1 MLFASFFDVTN
12 PGIRRVLAALP
23 FLLCFAGLAFAAPRP
38 RWVTVVAALLLAGSA
53 VEAVRAWPH
62 HLAYLNDAVG
72 GSRAGPRIT
81 DESNV
86 DWGQELP
93 RLAAWQREHAPD
105 EALRLLYFG
114 SAEPAAYGVRAEPF
128 DLADVEHPRPGLYAI
143 SAHYLAWFRK
153 LEALEGAD
161 ADWLDKYAPVDRIG
175 QSIYIY
181 RFGP

>member
-1 MLFASFFDVTN
+1 MTIV
-12 PGIRRVLAALP
+12 
-23 FLLCFAGLAFAAPRP
+23 AG
-38 RWVTVVAALLLAGSA
+38 LLLAGSL

-72 GSRAGPRIT
+72 GSDAGPLVT

-93 RLAAWQREHAPD
+93 RLAAWQRAHQRPGET
-105 EALRLLYFG
+105 LRLFYFG
-114 SAEPAAYGVRAEPF
+114 SADPSAYGVHAEPF
-128 DLADVEHPRPGLYAI
+128 DVADVEKPRPGLYAI

-161 ADWLDKYAPVDRIG
+161 SDWLDKYAPIDRIG
-175 QSIYIY
+175 QSLYIY

>member
-1 MLFASFFDVTN
+1 
-12 PGIRRVLAALP
+12 
-23 FLLCFAGLAFAAPRP
+23 
-38 RWVTVVAALLLAGSA
+38 
-53 VEAVRAWPH
+53 
-62 HLAYLNDAVG
+62 VG

-93 RLAAWQREHAPD
+93 RLAAWQREHMR
-105 EALRLLYFG
+105 EGETLRLFYFG

-128 DLADVEHPRPGLYAI
+128 DLADALHPRPGLYAI
-143 SAHYLAWFRK
+143 SAHYLAYFRK

-161 ADWLDKYAPVDRIG
+161 ADWLDKYQPIDRIG
-175 QSIYIY
+175 YSIYIY